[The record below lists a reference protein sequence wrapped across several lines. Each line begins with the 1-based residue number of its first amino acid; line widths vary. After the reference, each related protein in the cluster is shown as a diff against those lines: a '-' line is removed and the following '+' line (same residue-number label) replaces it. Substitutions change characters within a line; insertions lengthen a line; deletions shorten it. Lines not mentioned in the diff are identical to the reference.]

1 MTGEDLFE
9 CIGKIDDTIIES
21 SEKTLSSAMLGT
33 VMKWVSAAAA
43 VMVAVMCSP
52 FLLMNMIGMSSEGPV
67 ATGGIS
73 DGTTDAD
80 PPSKGSDQNGASSS
94 ATAFHVIY
102 VDDCMYEWV
111 GPPLFDI
118 DNTVGYHSLLEKT
131 LSRYGLSPDVDISAA
146 GDYLG
151 EYSDGMSFTADVY
164 TLKGVDHKN
173 VLLGEIEDKWGYLV
187 FCNETGMTETGSN
200 MDLEKLGYTSAED
213 ITGITPL
220 DSRYNVSG
228 KTITDRQTIEKLW
241 DILSTA
247 EYKTREE
254 YERDAYLGIIPEY
267 DMNAYNERSR
277 LIYNSTDY
285 FALNYGSD
293 KYRVMSYNELTGY
306 IIMYHH
312 YKISE
317 VE

>member
-52 FLLMNMIGMSSEGPV
+52 FLLMNMIGM
-67 ATGGIS
+67 
-73 DGTTDAD
+73 
-80 PPSKGSDQNGASSS
+80 SKGSDQNGASSS

-254 YERDAYLGIIPEY
+254 YERDAYLGIISEY